1 MDRKKLS
8 DLKRDSNYKAEII
21 LWFARKITVIMC
33 TQKFSIHHKISHY
46 QDKRYFTT
54 APKMNVDFIFLMN
67 HCILGLWKLNEVL
80 YKLMQNKLDKRV
92 LTLRDFSCQFLRK

>member
-21 LWFARKITVIMC
+21 LWLARKITVIMC
-33 TQKFSIHHKISHY
+33 AQKFSIHHKISHY

-54 APKMNVDFIFLMN
+54 KMNVDFIYLMN
-67 HCILGLWKLNEVL
+67 HC
-80 YKLMQNKLDKRV
+80 DPRV
-92 LTLRDFSCQFLRK
+92 VKTQWSFIQINAK